1 MDGIQQL
8 IRSLPCL
15 PDGLHSPTV
24 HKAWAWRSLME
35 NASSSHCVSDGLIRR
50 LHRAAKLEWNCAD
63 KVAKRR
69 SYKKMR
75 WLQERKWK
83 RKQWKRV
90 QKAVVSRIGYPLNSE
105 VGYNMTS
112 MFKTCLKLPVALNL
126 SSALVIWKLVVLY
139 PFFPPSMHGDMYQMS
154 AKI

>member
-1 MDGIQQL
+1 MCRQGSQKKKLQKNEMVA
-8 IRSLPCL
+8 REE
-15 PDGLHSPTV
+15 
-24 HKAWAWRSLME
+24 ME
-35 NASSSHCVSDGLIRR
+35 EKTMKKS
-50 LHRAAKLEWNCAD
+50 AKSC
-63 KVAKRR
+63 
-69 SYKKMR
+69 SIT
-75 WLQERKWK
+75 
-83 RKQWKRV
+83 
-90 QKAVVSRIGYPLNSE
+90 RIGYPLNSE